1 MSRRNGP
8 ADQLAALILG
18 FLEGG
23 IKGIIIAAII
33 CLPLF
38 FVFLYIVI
46 LALSL

>member
-38 FVFLYIVI
+38 LVFLYIVI
-46 LALSL
+46 LALS